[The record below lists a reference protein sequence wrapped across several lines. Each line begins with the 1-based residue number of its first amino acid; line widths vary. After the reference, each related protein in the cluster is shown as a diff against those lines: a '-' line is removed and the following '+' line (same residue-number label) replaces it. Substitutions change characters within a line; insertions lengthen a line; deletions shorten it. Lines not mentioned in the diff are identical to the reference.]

1 MRQSY
6 PQQPPIHRPTRSCIE
21 APVLLLIPV
30 VSSHEKTNAMR
41 QFLKFMFASM
51 LGTLLIGVVLLFLFI
66 GSLVAIGSGFSA
78 KAKPTTVQEGSILH
92 LELDQAI
99 VDRGSNDDLLL
110 NFGPFKGASP
120 IGLNQVLAS
129 LENAKS
135 DDHITGVLLDL
146 SGLEAGFATV
156 KEIREKLVRFKKESG
171 KPVIAYSDTYSQGA
185 YYLATA
191 ADKVYL
197 QPRGDVQFH
206 GLRSEYMFFKG
217 MFEKLDIDIQFIRG
231 SNNRFKSF
239 GEVFTEDHM
248 SEANR
253 QQNRVI
259 LDGLWDEMLGAVAE
273 ARGLDKARLNFI
285 ADSLLVRNADDAK
298 RLGLVDGTIFRD
310 ELIADLHERMSI
322 PTDEDLEL
330 VSLGKYA
337 RSFTPADMERPA
349 SNGKLAV
356 VYAEG
361 DIMSGESSEGTIGS
375 TDLSATIRKARED
388 STIKAV
394 VLRVNSPGG
403 SGLASDVIWR
413 EVELCTRVKPVVV
426 SMGDVAASGGY
437 YISAPASYIL
447 AESTTITGSIG
458 VFGIIPNMQGFFKNK
473 LGITFDGEK
482 TNEHADMFTVSR
494 PLSNEE
500 KRIIQSYIDEFYD
513 GFKQRVA
520 DGRKMTVAQVDSIGQ
535 GRVWTGTDALR
546 LGLVD
551 GIGGLEA
558 AILKAAELANISDY
572 KRVELPK
579 QKDLFQQIMEDL
591 NGTARSWVA
600 AQVLGEDAAM
610 LKQYQKAQRATER
623 TGIQARMPFDLE
635 IR

>member
-1 MRQSY
+1 
-6 PQQPPIHRPTRSCIE
+6 
-21 APVLLLIPV
+21 
-30 VSSHEKTNAMR
+30 MR

>member
-1 MRQSY
+1 
-6 PQQPPIHRPTRSCIE
+6 
-21 APVLLLIPV
+21 
-30 VSSHEKTNAMR
+30 MR

-66 GSLVAIGSGFSA
+66 GSLVAIGSGISA
-78 KAKPTTVQEGSILH
+78 NAKQTSVKAGSILH

-99 VDRGSNDDLLL
+99 VDRGSEEDLLL
-110 NFGPFKGASP
+110 NFGPFKGAGTV
-120 IGLNQVLAS
+120 GLNQVLAS
-129 LENAKS
+129 LENAKT
-135 DDHITGVLLDL
+135 DDHITGILLDL

-156 KEIREKLVRFKKESG
+156 KEIREKLVLFKKESG
-171 KPVIAYSDTYSQGA
+171 KPIIAYSDTYSQGA

-197 QPRGDVQFH
+197 QPRGDLQFH

-217 MFEKLDIDIQFIRG
+217 MFEKLDIDVQFIRG

-259 LDGLWDEMLGAVAE
+259 LDGLWDEVLTAVGGS
-273 ARGLDKARLNFI
+273 RGLDKARLNVI
-285 ADSLLVRNADDAK
+285 ADSLLVRNADDAL
-298 RLGLVDGTIFRD
+298 RLGMVDGTLYRD

-322 PTDEDLEL
+322 PTDEDLEM
-330 VSLGKYA
+330 VSLGKYV
-337 RSFTPADMERPA
+337 RSFTPADMKRPA

-361 DIMSGESSEGTIGS
+361 DIVSGESNEGSIGS
-375 TDLSATIRKARED
+375 TDLSAAIREARED

-413 EVELCTRVKPVVV
+413 EVDLCAKVKPVVV

-482 TNEHADMFTVSR
+482 TNKHADMFTVSR
-494 PLSNEE
+494 PLSDEE
-500 KRIIQSYIDEFYD
+500 KRIIQGYIDEFYE

-520 DGRKMTVAQVDSIGQ
+520 DGRKMTVAQVDSISQ

-558 AILKAAELANISDY
+558 AVQKAAELAGISDY

-600 AQVLGEDAAM
+600 AQMLGEDAAM
-610 LKQYQKAQRATER
+610 LKQYQKAKSAAER
-623 TGIQARMPFDLE
+623 TGIQARMPFDLMVH
-635 IR
+635 

>member
-1 MRQSY
+1 
-6 PQQPPIHRPTRSCIE
+6 
-21 APVLLLIPV
+21 
-30 VSSHEKTNAMR
+30 MR

-558 AILKAAELANISDY
+558 AIQKAAELANISDY